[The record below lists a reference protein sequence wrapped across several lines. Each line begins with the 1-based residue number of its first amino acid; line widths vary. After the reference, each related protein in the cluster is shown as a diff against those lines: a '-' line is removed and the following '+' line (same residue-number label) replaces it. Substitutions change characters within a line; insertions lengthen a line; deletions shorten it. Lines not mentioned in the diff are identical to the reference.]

1 MASRFNLLRPWKYG
15 YHPLV
20 PYIWQHKHPPL
31 PPWQKGDP
39 QRRILFP
46 LYTMKMLRP
55 EISMP
60 KNQVLF
66 ECNMQMNEHDVKNY
80 LEQIYD
86 VPVHHV
92 RLTLNKGE
100 QRLHPMTGNDY
111 GRHPDFKL
119 AYVTLANG
127 VTFEFPQV
135 VQEEGEGE
143 IDKDVKDQERAEK
156 YTEYLKQQNWKKKYG
171 GPDWFC

>member
-1 MASRFNLLRPWKYG
+1 
-15 YHPLV
+15 
-20 PYIWQHKHPPL
+20 
-31 PPWQKGDP
+31 
-39 QRRILFP
+39 
-46 LYTMKMLRP
+46 
-55 EISMP
+55 MP

-100 QRLHPMTGNDY
+100 ARIQPKSNKNY

-119 AYVTLANG
+119 AFVTLANG
-127 VTFEFPQV
+127 ETFEYP
-135 VQEEGEGE
+135 EMTGESKE
-143 IDKDVKDQERAEK
+143 DDNIKDYERIDKYYDFK
-156 YTEYLKQQNWKKKYG
+156 KQQSWKKKFG
-171 GPDWFC
+171 GPGWFS

>member
-1 MASRFNLLRPWKYG
+1 MASRFSYIRPWKYG

-20 PYIWQHKHPPL
+20 PYVWQNKHPPL

-80 LEQIYD
+80 LRQIYD

-100 QRLHPMTGNDY
+100 ARIHGKAALNY
-111 GRHPDFKL
+111 GRQPDFKL
-119 AYVTLANG
+119 AYVTLAG
-127 VTFEFPQV
+127 GQTFEYPEV
-135 VQEEGEGE
+135 LKENEEEE
-143 IDKDVKDQERAEK
+143 VTRIVKDKERVDKYYQYEKQE
-156 YTEYLKQQNWKKKYG
+156 NWKKKFG
-171 GPDWFC
+171 GPNWFC

>member
-1 MASRFNLLRPWKYG
+1 
-15 YHPLV
+15 
-20 PYIWQHKHPPL
+20 
-31 PPWQKGDP
+31 
-39 QRRILFP
+39 
-46 LYTMKMLRP
+46 MKMLRP

-100 QRLHPMTGNDY
+100 ARIHGKVNLNY

-127 VTFEFPQV
+127 ETFEYPEILAEN
-135 VQEEGEGE
+135 EEDE
-143 IDKDVKDQERAEK
+143 ISQAVKDQERSKK
-156 YTEYLKQQNWKKKYG
+156 YYEYLKQQNWKKKFG
-171 GPDWFC
+171 GPNWFCWENSIVILFISLENHS